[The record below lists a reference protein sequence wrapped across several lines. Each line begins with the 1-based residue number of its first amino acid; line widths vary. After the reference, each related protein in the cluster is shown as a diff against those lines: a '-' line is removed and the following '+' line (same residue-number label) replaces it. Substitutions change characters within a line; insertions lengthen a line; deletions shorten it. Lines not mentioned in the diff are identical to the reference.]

1 MRGFGRWKLKEAIYR
16 TSPTS
21 NMNYKRYFNKTSLH
35 RKPSIIRLL
44 SDIFFENPK
53 EIISMA
59 GGMPN
64 DSLFPILSGTFK
76 LRDGTSLTINETDM
90 ARALQYSMTE
100 GFPELIEWIVML
112 QKDIHG
118 LPLQNCTDE
127 RKSKTI
133 ITAGSQDGLS
143 KVYEAVIGENDYILI
158 ETPCYSGTLCAIKP
172 LRPRFLNIS
181 TDKDGIIPSELL
193 RALSRWSPL
202 DAKNPNS
209 DIPKILFMVP
219 TGGNPTGINYSLER
233 KKEIYEIA
241 RTYDLLIIED
251 DPYYYL
257 QFSKDYVPSFLS
269 MDVDGRVLRSDSF
282 SKLLSAGL
290 RCGSLTGPKYVIEQI
305 LLHMQTS
312 VVHASGLTQM
322 LILRILEKW
331 GLDGFKK
338 HVLKVAEFY
347 SERCRFT
354 IETAEKYLK
363 GIAEWDNAAGGMFL
377 WLKLIGVTDTSQ
389 LIMEKA
395 PKKKVLF
402 LPGNAFS
409 FDDTKP
415 SPYIRVAFSK
425 SSDKNIIIA
434 FQRLAELVK
443 EHRGY

>member
-1 MRGFGRWKLKEAIYR
+1 
-16 TSPTS
+16 
-21 NMNYKRYFNKTSLH
+21 
-35 RKPSIIRLL
+35 
-44 SDIFFENPK
+44 
-53 EIISMA
+53 MA

-143 KVYEAVIGENDYILI
+143 K
-158 ETPCYSGTLCAIKP
+158 IKP